1 LQRLIGIP
9 RNAAIALTMKSDQA
23 TTSTQDA
30 AAVLVFIVDDDDLMR
45 AAIRR
50 LLSTGGLPAETY
62 ASGVEFL
69 SCASLDR
76 GSCVILDVRM
86 PGMNGLEVQAALK
99 QRRIEL
105 PVIFLTGSSDIPIAV
120 AAMREGATD
129 FIEKP
134 FDNEDLLGRV
144 RQAVARHRH
153 QRRES
158 SQRDEA
164 QRRLATLTA
173 RERSVMELV
182 VAGQTNKEIARNLG
196 ASYRTIEI
204 HRRHVME
211 KMGVST
217 LADLVRLRLLES
229 DRAE

>member
-1 LQRLIGIP
+1 MR
-9 RNAAIALTMKSDQA
+9 TDQV
-23 TTSTQDA
+23 TPSSQDA
-30 AAVLVFIVDDDDLMR
+30 DTVLVFIVDDDDLMR

-50 LLSTGGLPAETY
+50 LLSSGGLPAETY

-69 SCASLDR
+69 STAPLER
-76 GSCVILDVRM
+76 GGCVVLDVRM

-99 QRRIEL
+99 QRRIDL

-134 FDNEDLLGRV
+134 FENADLLGRV

-153 QRRES
+153 QRREL
-158 SQRDEA
+158 SQRDEV

-211 KMGVST
+211 KMNAST
-217 LADLVRLRLLES
+217 LADLVRLRLMES

>member
-1 LQRLIGIP
+1 MTGHHTTRSQL
-9 RNAAIALTMKSDQA
+9 SDA
-23 TTSTQDA
+23 GPA
-30 AAVLVFIVDDDDLMR
+30 LVFIVDDDDLMR

-50 LLSTGGLPAETY
+50 MLTTAGLSAETY

-69 SCASLDR
+69 SSAPLDR
-76 GSCVILDVRM
+76 GGCLILDVRM
-86 PGMNGLEVQAALK
+86 PGMDGLEVQAALK
-99 QRRIEL
+99 QRRAEL

-120 AAMREGATD
+120 AAMREGAID

-134 FDNEDLLGRV
+134 FENEDLLARV
-144 RQAVARHRH
+144 RHAVQRHQD
-153 QRRES
+153 QRREL

-164 QRRLATLTA
+164 LRRLATLTA

-211 KMGVST
+211 KMAVST
-217 LADLVRLRLLES
+217 LADLVRLGLLEN
-229 DRAE
+229 DKHGE